1 MPTLPKAR
9 LRIAADLFHFED
21 FTDLLRSDAID
32 YIPKLRA
39 GEDCQL
45 EIAFFDDGVLLDPS
59 TISSLQ
65 LEIKPMRA
73 SIPET
78 FDEAEEAAIDLR
90 APELPTAPLLLKT
103 LDGSALNA
111 SLTATE
117 WDSLAAD
124 KAHAIIALTAAETA
138 LAAGDRW
145 LTLSLQTADTPA
157 ISRTASAGRLRILG
171 GGPSSA

>member
-21 FTDLLRSDAID
+21 FTDLLRSDTID

-45 EIAFFDDGVLLDPS
+45 EIAFFDDLDPS

-90 APELPTAPLLLKT
+90 APELPTAPVLLKT

-124 KAHAIIALTAAETA
+124 KAHAIIALTAADMA

-145 LTLSLQTADTPA
+145 LTLSLQTTDTPA
-157 ISRTASAGRLRILG
+157 ITRTASAGRLRILG